1 MADDEAD
8 SGDHPGGDPDPRG
21 GEMNRPL
28 PSGAMPESVAC
39 PFCDGSETEQF
50 SAFGS
55 AVSVGQ
61 YYCRDCKTVFEW
73 MKWR

>member
-1 MADDEAD
+1 MTDDEATGGHTD
-8 SGDHPGGDPDPRG
+8 ADPGARG
-21 GEMNRPL
+21 GKMKRPL

-39 PFCDGSETEQF
+39 PFCDGSATEQF